1 MGYPSIL
8 SLHSHLCHTDKR
20 FSSIQDSGPTCD
32 LPATRSWG
40 GGLKQLGRG
49 GCNSCIGAED
59 ALREEVA
66 SSIGFVLD
74 ALAFSEISRFSP
86 WLDTRQRAVAHDFR
100 LGRVRG
106 GALGSRIVLVSWD
119 LNKSELNERYA
130 DQALRPSVVPRQG
143 VLCAAVW
150 CFLELQRPVRYEK
163 ACKSQRY
170 VRHTHRRPRRC
181 LMGTGVD

>member
-1 MGYPSIL
+1 M
-8 SLHSHLCHTDKR
+8 
-20 FSSIQDSGPTCD
+20 D
-32 LPATRSWG
+32 LFLT
-40 GGLKQLGRG
+40 
-49 GCNSCIGAED
+49 
-59 ALREEVA
+59 
-66 SSIGFVLD
+66 
-74 ALAFSEISRFSP
+74 LAFSDRRGSTHDS
-86 WLDTRQRAVAHDFR
+86 AVAHDFR

-170 VRHTHRRPRRC
+170 VRHTHRRPKRC